1 MDNGNN
7 GEHGIER
14 QGAVV
19 LSLTFYPATF
29 KMEIGGNCANAD
41 MALAALDQ
49 ARRWYEGELRKLA
62 ALRMQQELRDMARN
76 AAIASA
82 IGKH

>member
-7 GEHGIER
+7 GERGIER
-14 QGAVV
+14 QGVVV

-62 ALRMQQELRDMARN
+62 ALRMQQELRDMAQN
-76 AAIASA
+76 AAIAA
-82 IGKH
+82 AVGRH